1 MAGKQRSYTLRPSRI
16 LAFVLGFLALLVL
29 VVLWQM
35 TFPLWLTVGLMLAV
49 VVWGGYHLALDAKL
63 RLPHAC
69 VAFRLEEAGEVM
81 LILRNGLHVPCSL
94 RPDSLVTPYLVIL
107 NASMSGQHG
116 ERSVLIAPDSMNAE
130 NFRRLRVALRW
141 GDAASQEA
149 R

>member
-1 MAGKQRSYTLRPSRI
+1 MAGKQRSYTLRPSRV
-16 LAFVLGFLALLVL
+16 LAFVLGLLVL
-29 VVLWQM
+29 LVLIVLWQM
-35 TFPLWLTVGLMLAV
+35 TIPLLLMAGSMLMV
-49 VVWGGYHLALDAKL
+49 MVWAGYHLALDANL
-63 RLPHAC
+63 RMPHAC

-81 LILRNGLHVPCSL
+81 LILRNGLHVPCRL

-130 NFRRLRVALRW
+130 NFRRLRVALKW
-141 GDAASQEA
+141 GEAAPQEA

>member
-16 LAFVLGFLALLVL
+16 LAFLLGLLSFPVLL
-29 VVLWQM
+29 VLWQM
-35 TFPLWLTVGLMLAV
+35 ALPAWLMIGLMLV
-49 VVWGGYHLALDAKL
+49 VAGWAGYYLALDANL

-69 VAFRLEEAGEVM
+69 VAFRLEEAGEIM
-81 LILRNGLHVPCSL
+81 LILRNGLHVPCKL

-107 NASMSGQHG
+107 NASMSGQRG

-130 NFRRLRVALRW
+130 NFRRLRVALKW
-141 GDAASQEA
+141 GEAATQEA